1 MSFAQKVKFNQLFFE
16 SQKACYWPE
25 TPDGL
30 PCIGPIPWVKGAYI
44 AAGHSVWG
52 ILQGP
57 ITGKAMAELLL
68 DGASTTLDLASFDVQ
83 RFQEE

>member
-1 MSFAQKVKFNQLFFE
+1 M
-16 SQKACYWPE
+16 
-25 TPDGL
+25 
-30 PCIGPIPWVKGAYI
+30 

-57 ITGKAMAELLL
+57 ITGKAMTELLF
-68 DGASTTLDLASFDVQ
+68 DGTSTTLDLASFDIQ